1 MVAAMFRLTPLVALS
16 ALALVLSACG
26 PSPKVGASKDIAR
39 FLDAVVRDDHKVFL
53 AGVDRPEVQG
63 DLRAQV
69 TELARLKA
77 VDVDGG
83 PSEFAID
90 RMISPD
96 AFHLLDA
103 RTGQPLTVA
112 PTLGQVQAMLKVRNA
127 TRVCLDD
134 ATTKSCRIT
143 FAKRGDAWLL
153 VGMPAT
159 NLRIAVPPASK
170 P

>member
-1 MVAAMFRLTPLVALS
+1 MVAPMFRIAPRVAFA
-16 ALALVLSACG
+16 ALALALSACG
-26 PSPKVGASKDIAR
+26 PSPKAGAAKDIAR
-39 FLDAVVRDDHKVFL
+39 FLDAVVRDDHTVFL

-69 TELARLKA
+69 TELARTKG
-77 VDVDGG
+77 VVVDGG

-96 AFHLLDA
+96 AFHLFDA
-103 RTGQPLTVA
+103 KTGQPLTVA
-112 PTLGQVQAMLKVRNA
+112 PTVAQVADMLKVRSA

-159 NLRIAVPPASK
+159 NLRIAVPPAPK

>member
-1 MVAAMFRLTPLVALS
+1 MVEPMFRNLS
-16 ALALVLSACG
+16 MAAVGLAALALSGCG
-26 PSPKVGASKDIAR
+26 AGPKAEASKDIAR
-39 FLDAVVRDDHKVFL
+39 FLGAVVTDDHKTFA
-53 AGVDRPEVQG
+53 AGVNRPEVQG

-90 RMISPD
+90 RMISPE
-96 AFHLLDA
+96 AFHLVDA
-103 RTGQPLTVA
+103 RTGQPLTAA
-112 PTLGQVQAMLKVRNA
+112 PTAAQVAGMLKVRNS
-127 TRVCLDD
+127 THVCLDD

-143 FAKRGDAWLL
+143 FAKRPEGWLL

-159 NLRIAVPPASK
+159 NLRIEVPAAGK